1 MAELLLELLSEEIPA
16 RMQAAAADRLRAAL
30 SQALGTDAVETHVT
44 PRRLI
49 GVVRDLATRQPDTS
63 GSRKGPRVGAPAA
76 AVEGF
81 ARSLDLA
88 VADLAVETMAKGEFH
103 VARWNREGRPTAEV
117 LAEKIPDLVHGFSWP
132 KSMRWGAG
140 PMRWVRPLRRVL
152 CVFDTKP
159 LDLDIAAIPCGAT
172 TGGHRIH
179 APEPFAVTGFA
190 DYKKKLRKARVI
202 VDWAERRA
210 LIERKARGLA
220 AKEGLDIKPDP
231 ALLDELAGL
240 VEWPEVLIGAMD
252 EDFMTLPPELLT
264 TAMRHHQKYLSL
276 QTPEGALAPRFIMVA
291 DVKPKDRGQRIIAGN
306 ERVLRARL
314 ADARFFWDTDRK
326 QSLAARAPRLKD
338 IVFHAKLGTLD
349 EKIDRV
355 QALAVEIAG
364 YVAGADKDRVR
375 SAARLCKADLTTEM
389 VGEFPELQGVMGRY
403 YALAEGEHAEVA
415 EAIAEHYA
423 PRGPDDR
430 CPGAPVSIALALA
443 DKIDTLVG
451 LFALGEKPTG
461 SKDPYA
467 LRRAALGVIRLIV
480 ENRVRLG
487 LSELFRSS
495 RALFPVLAGGTTAE
509 AATTELLGF
518 FADRLKVHLRSE
530 GVRHDLI
537 DAVFARGEDDLVL
550 LLRRVEALKRFLDS
564 DDGANLLTAYQRA
577 ANIVRIEERKDKT
590 TYDSGAV
597 RAHFRQSEERELY
610 DRLVEIAR
618 TSATRLADEDT
629 LAAVMSLST
638 LRGPVDR
645 FFDQVTVNTDE
656 PVVRENRLRLLARVR
671 ETMGAVADFSRI
683 EG

>member
-1 MAELLLELLSEEIPA
+1 MPELLLELLCEEIPA
-16 RMQAAAADRLRAAL
+16 RMQSAAADRLYADL
-30 SQALGTDAVETHVT
+30 CQELGTVKVKTYVT
-44 PRRLI
+44 PRRLTA
-49 GVVRDLATRQPDTS
+49 VVRGLPKRQPDKKEI
-63 GSRKGPRVGAPAA
+63 RKGPRVGAPSA
-76 AVEGF
+76 AVEAF
-81 ARSLDLA
+81 ARSLDLT
-88 VADLAVETMAKGEFH
+88 VADLRIEALEKGEFH
-103 VARWNREGRPTAEV
+103 VARWTREGRPTAEV
-117 LAEKIPDLVHGFSWP
+117 LAEALPALIEGFTWP
-132 KSMRWGAG
+132 KSMRWGDG
-140 PMRWVRPLRRVL
+140 QMRWVRPLRSVL
-152 CVFDTKP
+152 AIFDGRALQGGVRGLPFRKST
-159 LDLDIAAIPCGAT
+159 L
-172 TGGHRIH
+172 GHRVH
-179 APEPFAVTGFA
+179 APGPITVNNFAE
-190 DYKKKLRKARVI
+190 YKKRLRPRVI
-202 VDWAERRA
+202 LDWAERRA
-210 LIERKARGLA
+210 RIEKKAAELA
-220 AKEGLDIKPDP
+220 AKEGLEIKPDP

-252 EDFMTLPPELLT
+252 ADFMTLPPEVLT
-264 TAMRHHQKYLSL
+264 TAMRRHQKYLSL
-276 QTPEGALAPRFIMVA
+276 QTPAGELAPRFVLVA
-291 DVKPKDRGQRIIAGN
+291 DVKPKDRGRRIVAGN

-314 ADARFFWDTDRK
+314 ADAKFFWDTDRK
-326 QSLAARAPRLKD
+326 QSLAARAPRLKN

-364 YVAGADKDRVR
+364 HMAGADKDRVR

-415 EAIAEHYA
+415 EAIADHHA

-430 CPGAPVSIALALA
+430 CPTAPVSIALALA

-467 LRRAALGVIRLIV
+467 LRRAALGFIRLIV
-480 ENRVRLG
+480 ENRVRLSLG
-487 LSELFRSS
+487 ALLRSS
-495 RALFPVLAGGTTAE
+495 RAFFPVFEGGTAADAATAE
-509 AATTELLGF
+509 LLDF
-518 FADRLKVHLRSE
+518 FADRLKAHLRGQ

-597 RAHFRQSEERELY
+597 RSYFRQSEEGELY
-610 DRLVEIAR
+610 DRLVEIER
-618 TSATRLADEDT
+618 TRATRLADEDS

-656 PVVRENRLRLLARVR
+656 PQVRENRLRLLARVR